1 MSSTAQTTAGA
12 AAKVEASN
20 AEGTAQGRRDPH
32 VWVLPMARILEIVRG
47 TAIDAPAAGGAPAA
61 R

>member
-1 MSSTAQTTAGA
+1 MTSTVRSTAGA
-12 AAKVEASN
+12 AAKSEASN
-20 AEGTAQGRRDPH
+20 GEGAGATPRDPH

-47 TAIDAPAAGGAPAA
+47 TAIDPRVGGGAQAQ